1 MKTPMQELIDTFEE
15 MNTGY
20 NPTID
25 VPLAISLMR
34 SRLEKEKE
42 VMCKFA
48 EKLISTKGPTY
59 INKYGGISL
68 EETTPEFFDKTFNTN
83 EQ

>member
-1 MKTPMQELIDTFEE
+1 MKSPMKELIETFEE

-42 VMCKFA
+42 VIMDA
-48 EKLISTKGPTY
+48 V
-59 INKYGGISL
+59 NYGCSDWGSAKNAQQYYN
-68 EETTPEFFDKTFNTN
+68 KTFNTN
-83 EQ
+83 DIK